1 MQFKT
6 ETLRAA
12 VESAIEQHKINHE
25 RDNNV
30 RRRKHEDAAAEFV
43 RSYGPAW
50 SDAATKIRAAV
61 KAGRPITEDV
71 LPRKTGIGYHSI
83 PVFDNKQPRD
93 TPYAIDG
100 DLIVMRNALRL
111 ITDEFVTTTSLKTL
125 GVRSGMLRTVC
136 ELATE
141 ETAKRQAK
149 ADAASA
155 KPTTTRKRVDRN
167 RTALRTPETS

>member
-6 ETLRAA
+6 ETLRVA
-12 VESAIEQHKINHE
+12 VESAIEQHKIKHE
-25 RDNNV
+25 RDNNI
-30 RRRKHEDAAAEFV
+30 RRRKYEDAAVEFA

-71 LPRKTGIGYHSI
+71 LPRKTGVGYHSI

-93 TPYAIDG
+93 TPYAIDH

-125 GVRSGMLRTVC
+125 GVSAGMLRTVC

-141 ETAKRQAK
+141 ETAKQQAK
-149 ADAASA
+149 TNTASTAAKVS
-155 KPTTTRKRVDRN
+155 RN
-167 RTALRTPETS
+167 RAALRNPETS